1 MGSNS
6 SLYSDTK
13 NWNLFE
19 QKNVKITK
27 KSHAFKNYAS
37 FYEVEILNSFNS
49 ELQLKDNE
57 SAIKQKLKKLLTK
70 LRGFK
75 FVTKLILMIKKK
87 KLKIKKKMTH
97 FFIHTQK
104 QKQLLMKVILTM
116 CLNKSIL
123 KLYQIY
129 KLF

>member
-37 FYEVEILNSFNS
+37 SYEVEILNSFNS

-70 LRGFK
+70 LRGFNL
-75 FVTKLILMIKKK
+75 VTKLILMIKKK
-87 KLKIKKKMTH
+87 KVKIKQKNDT
-97 FFIHTQK
+97 FFYSHTK
-104 QKQLLMKVILTM
+104 AETIINESDTGDVFK
-116 CLNKSIL
+116 
-123 KLYQIY
+123 
-129 KLF
+129 